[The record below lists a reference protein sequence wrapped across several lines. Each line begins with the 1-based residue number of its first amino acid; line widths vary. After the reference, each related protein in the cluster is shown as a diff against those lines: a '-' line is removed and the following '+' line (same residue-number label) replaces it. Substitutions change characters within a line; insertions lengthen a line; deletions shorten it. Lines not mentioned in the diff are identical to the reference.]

1 MLPQTEYP
9 ITTPESCE
17 YAGDY
22 CEESRCNQ
30 LETAEQVYRRIV
42 ERLQRPSTDPHLSD
56 EATLKKIWLASF
68 TGSNIYYSA

>member
-1 MLPQTEYP
+1 MLPQTEFAF
-9 ITTPESCE
+9 TTPESCE
-17 YAGDY
+17 YAWDN

-42 ERLQRPSTDPHLSD
+42 ERLQSSHTDPHTSD

-68 TGSNIYYSA
+68 TGGNIYYSA